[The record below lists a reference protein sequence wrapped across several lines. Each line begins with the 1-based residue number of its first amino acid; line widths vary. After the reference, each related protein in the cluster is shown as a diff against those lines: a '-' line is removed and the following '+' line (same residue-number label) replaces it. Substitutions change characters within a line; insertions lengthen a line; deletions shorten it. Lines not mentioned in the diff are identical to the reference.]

1 MILPI
6 REFVLDTLASV
17 LVGVVVGVVAGIY
30 GIVFEDLEKLIE
42 LVHAPHLRVLLGFAG
57 FAATGYVLY
66 KVVGGFKGSSTDY
79 FVEAY
84 NFMYGRLNGGYV
96 AVYVLFALLTVIG
109 GGSVGPG
116 GPALVLGGFLAY
128 SLARKLRRTPLE
140 DRYFTL
146 IGGAA
151 GISAV
156 FRAPLTALSFGI
168 EVPYRMD
175 IECGIFV
182 ETLVA
187 CLTAYFVAVSM
198 RGPQPLLLLGGKV
211 ELMPSLND
219 VVIGV
224 VAGIL
229 SAILSMLMIWIKQ
242 TSEHLSRVT
251 TERLGKKSIIV
262 AGAVGVTLSL
272 VGVLLPGVSGAGT
285 LEVEKLVETLKGC
298 EHVERSPIDYV
309 LSSTFKAIF
318 TPLSLTLGGTGGVF
332 SPTVAIGVMF
342 GHGLSSLIGLK
353 DLADIEALMAAMVAG
368 LFAGTNKVVV
378 SAILFSLEVVGFG
391 GLVPSA
397 LAASIAYLLTINAGL
412 IDSQLSY
419 RSSAKVVALLE
430 IYERLKEEKNAILEI
445 PVEKAAN
452 KQVVALHYKT
462 TIANALKEI
471 EGSLHIAYPVVD
483 DDNRLIGYVE
493 LEDLLAMEPNNRVYE
508 TMRPAP
514 TTLPNTPLSTII
526 EYFARY
532 GLERLFIVDHDG
544 KLIGI
549 LSKTDLLRL
558 LLKAYTKEVVEGSV
572 RGPPLHRGNASD

>member
-1 MILPI
+1 LILPT

-30 GIVFEDLEKLIE
+30 GVVFEGLEKLVE
-42 LVHAPHLRVLLGFAG
+42 LVYVPYFRVLLGFIG

-79 FVEAY
+79 FVEVY
-84 NFMYGRLNGGYV
+84 NFMYGRLNDKYV

-109 GGSVGPG
+109 GGSVGPE

-128 SLARKLRRTPLE
+128 LLARKLRRTPLE

-168 EVPYRMD
+168 EIPYRMD
-175 IECGIFV
+175 IESGIFV

-187 CLTAYFVAVSM
+187 CLVAYLVAVSIV
-198 RGPQPLLLLGGKV
+198 GPQPLLLLGGTIK
-211 ELMPSLND
+211 LMPSPND
-219 VVIGV
+219 IVIGV
-224 VAGIL
+224 VAGIV
-229 SAILSMLMIWIKQ
+229 SAILSMLMIRTKQ
-242 TSEHLSRVT
+242 ISKHFSHII

-262 AGAVGVTLSL
+262 AGVVGAVLSL
-272 VGVLLPGVSGAGT
+272 IGIFLPGVSGAGAS
-285 LEVEKLVETLKGC
+285 EVEKLIEALRGY
-298 EHVERSPIDYV
+298 EHVERSPTDYV
-309 LSSTFKAIF
+309 LSSTFKTIF
-318 TPLSLTLGGTGGVF
+318 TPFSLTLGGTGGIF
-332 SPTVAIGVMF
+332 FPIVAIGVMF
-342 GHGLSSLIGLK
+342 GYGLSSLIGLK
-353 DLADIEALMAAMVAG
+353 ELTDIEALMAAMVAG

-412 IDSQLSY
+412 IGSQLSY

-430 IYERLKEEKNAILEI
+430 IYEYLKEKGNASILET
-445 PVEKAAN
+445 PAEKITN
-452 KQVVALHYKT
+452 KHVTALHYRM
-462 TIANALKEI
+462 TIADALKEV
-471 EGSLHIAYPVVD
+471 ENNLHTAYPVVD
-483 DDNRLIGYVE
+483 DHSRLIGYVE
-493 LEDLLAMEPNNRVYE
+493 LEDLLPLEPSSRIYE
-508 TMRPAP
+508 IMRPAP
-514 TTLPNTPLSTII
+514 TTLPDVPVSTII
-526 EYFARY
+526 EYLARY
-532 GLERLFIVDHDG
+532 GLERLFIIDYDG

-549 LSKTDLLRL
+549 LTKTDLLKFL
-558 LLKAYTKEVVEGSV
+558 LETYTKEVS
-572 RGPPLHRGNASD
+572 R